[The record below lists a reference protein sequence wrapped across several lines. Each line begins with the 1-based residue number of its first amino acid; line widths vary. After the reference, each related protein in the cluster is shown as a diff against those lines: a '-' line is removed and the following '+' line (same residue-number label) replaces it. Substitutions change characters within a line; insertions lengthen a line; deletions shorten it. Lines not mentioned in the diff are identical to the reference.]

1 MLKKI
6 RPDDTSARTIA
17 SSFFTNMSKIA
28 PDLIFSPIQAEFH
41 KTSLHPLKGLVKV
54 SFANCRE
61 PSACD
66 SGMTEKE
73 SLTSYVRIEK
83 QVKCKSILL
92 KESRINR
99 PIQDVIS

>member
-6 RPDDTSARTIA
+6 RPDDTSALTIA
-17 SSFFTNMSKIA
+17 SSFFTNMCKIA

-41 KTSLHPLKGLVKV
+41 KAGLQPLKGLFKV
-54 SFANCRE
+54 SLANCRQ

-73 SLTSYVRIEK
+73 SFSSYVRIAK
-83 QVKCKSILL
+83 HFK
-92 KESRINR
+92 
-99 PIQDVIS
+99 